1 MAKKN
6 ATTPTHASQGT
17 LEVPVINA
25 HAAGIDVGSRFH
37 VVAVGQTKA
46 DVAQF
51 GVTTPDLHDL
61 AKFLQSRGVKSVAL
75 ESTAYYWIPL
85 FWMLQSYGFEVIVI
99 NPSDLKRFNAPKTDI
114 KDAQWLH
121 RLHALGL
128 LKASFQL
135 DNFSEGLRAYTR
147 RRRTILEE
155 RSRQMNRMHKVLTL
169 MNVQI
174 GTQLRDLGGV
184 SGLNVIRSIVEGQRD
199 PSVLLGLIHK
209 SVKTPPQELLKALQ
223 SPSRY
228 LAASVSF

>member
-1 MAKKN
+1 
-6 ATTPTHASQGT
+6 
-17 LEVPVINA
+17 
-25 HAAGIDVGSRFH
+25 
-37 VVAVGQTKA
+37 
-46 DVAQF
+46 
-51 GVTTPDLHDL
+51 
-61 AKFLQSRGVKSVAL
+61 
-75 ESTAYYWIPL
+75 
-85 FWMLQSYGFEVIVI
+85 MLQSYGFEVIVI

-147 RRRTILEE
+147 RRWTILEE

-223 SPSRY
+223 SPSRD
-228 LAASVSF
+228 LAASVSFWTQTIVGLF